1 MKMLSKF
8 LLLVLCLLS
17 VAFVG
22 IVTLLHTRYAQP
34 ILTYTLNAVS
44 QYPIHFRQ
52 VDYSLKQPLYFRFH
66 DLSIGHIQPE
76 PLMIGQADVWFAASL
91 FSNKKVTIE
100 SLLLDSLSLQYGV
113 PDLTAMNDLDVQ
125 RLAIN
130 ALDFAS
136 DGLILRNA
144 QIQLDHW
151 QPNQQ
156 STLDFQGQIQFSA
169 EQLYWQGEAFD
180 NVVVDG
186 EVETSTV
193 LLYGVSFDWKNS
205 QISAQAE
212 WTESEGWRVP
222 QLTVSDLNLTPEEMK
237 YINPHLS
244 WLEDLNQ
251 AITIERFDALNTN
264 IELPDL
270 SINNLNAA
278 VTDLTWPNTLWQ
290 QEKAKISFSADSASI
305 DHILFEKPLADLRF
319 TPNRISAHDLSFSA
333 LGGFVSLT
341 GQWKP
346 EELQLDSVTIN
357 RIKWLLKPN
366 WPQTLQPYLDSFQQV
381 EIDKLNIKHSQLID
395 TESSTPFQVTGLNV
409 HGRKLSLRHQ
419 DQWGLWQGKL
429 HASVQNASLNYV
441 LTNQA
446 IVEMA
451 SNNGLWTIDQALF
464 PLEQG
469 ILEVNGKLNLS
480 EPSQPWQLALTGD
493 GIPTDLLF
501 NWLNAQQLKY
511 PLPVTGLTE
520 VSLSAQ
526 GLLGNRDSFNY
537 SLEGELQLQP
547 RDMATSLN
555 AEQLWHYQESYAHAN
570 TSKAHP
576 LKKAINP
583 LEISPIKITADRG
596 RLTLQ
601 PITFLGED
609 FKASLKGS
617 WDLATSASKKID
629 YQFTQGCNQITRSWL
644 GSDYTTEST
653 TDCD

>member
-1 MKMLSKF
+1 MKILSKF
-8 LLLVLCLLS
+8 LLLLLCLLS
-17 VAFVG
+17 ITFLS

-34 ILTYTLNAVS
+34 MLAYTLNAVS

-52 VDYSLKQPLYFRFH
+52 VDYNLKQPFYFRFH
-66 DLSIGHIQPE
+66 DLSISHIQPE
-76 PLMIGQADVWFAASL
+76 PLMIGQADIWFSTSL
-91 FSNKKVTIE
+91 LSEEKITIE
-100 SLLLDSLSLQYGV
+100 SLLLDSLSLQYGF
-113 PDLTAMNDLDVQ
+113 PDLEAVGELDIQ
-125 RLAIN
+125 RLAVN

-144 QIQLDHW
+144 QIQLDNW
-151 QPNQQ
+151 QPNQENA
-156 STLDFQGQIQFSA
+156 LNFQGQIQLSA

-180 NVVVDG
+180 NVVIDG
-186 EVETSTV
+186 EVTADTA

-212 WTESEGWRVP
+212 WGESEGWRIP

-237 YINPHLS
+237 YITPHLA
-244 WLEDLNQ
+244 WLEDQSQ
-251 AITIERFDALNTN
+251 AIFIERFDVLNTN

-270 SINNLNAA
+270 SINNLNLA
-278 VTDLTWPNTLWQ
+278 VTDLTWPGTLWQ
-290 QEKAKISFSADSASI
+290 QKKTRLSFSADSANI

-319 TPNRISAHDLSFSA
+319 TPNRVSAHDLSFSA

-341 GQWKP
+341 GQWQP
-346 EELQLDSVTIN
+346 DQLQLQNVTIN

-366 WPQTLQPYLDSFQQV
+366 WQQNLQPYLDSLQKV
-381 EIDKLNIKHSQLID
+381 EIDKLSIKHSQLID
-395 TESSTPFQVTGLNV
+395 TKSSTPFQVTGLNL
-409 HGRKLSLRHQ
+409 HGRKLNLRHQ
-419 DQWGLWQGKL
+419 NQWGLWQGKL
-429 HASVQNASLNYV
+429 HASVQNASLNYI
-441 LTNQA
+441 LSNQA

-451 SNNGLWTIDQALF
+451 SHEGLWTIEQALF

-469 ILEVNGKLNLS
+469 LLEVNGQLNLN

-537 SLEGELQLQP
+537 SLEGELRLQP
-547 RDMATSLN
+547 RNMATPLN
-555 AEQLWHYQESYAHAN
+555 AEQLWRYQESYSRTN
-570 TSKAHP
+570 TTETNH
-576 LKKAINP
+576 LMKAINP
-583 LEISPIKITADRG
+583 LDISPIEITADRG

-609 FKASLKGS
+609 FTASLKGS

-644 GSDYTTEST
+644 NDDYTTAST

>member
-8 LLLVLCLLS
+8 LLLILCLLS
-17 VAFVG
+17 VAFVS
-22 IVTLLHTRYAQP
+22 IITLLHTRYAQP
-34 ILTYTLNAVS
+34 ILAYTLNSVS

-52 VDYSLKQPLYFRFH
+52 IDYSLKQPLYFRFH

-76 PLMIGQADVWFAASL
+76 PLMIGQADVWFSTSL
-91 FSNKKVTIE
+91 LSDKKLTIE
-100 SLLLDSLSLQYGV
+100 NLLLDSLSLQHGI
-113 PDLTAMNDLDVQ
+113 PDLTVMNGLDVQ

-144 QIQLDHW
+144 QIQLDNW
-151 QPNQQ
+151 KPNQQ
-156 STLDFQGQIQFSA
+156 SAFNFQGQIQFSA

-180 NVVVDG
+180 HVVIDG
-186 EVETSTV
+186 EIETDIAR
-193 LLYGVSFDWKNS
+193 LYGISFDWKNS

-212 WTESEGWRVP
+212 WTELEGWRLP
-222 QLTVSDLNLTPEEMK
+222 QLTVSDLNLTTEEMR
-237 YINPHLS
+237 YITPHLS
-244 WLEDLNQ
+244 WLEELNQ
-251 AITIERFDALNTN
+251 IITIERFDALNAN
-264 IELPDL
+264 IELPEIN
-270 SINNLNAA
+270 INNLNLAI
-278 VTDLTWPNTLWQ
+278 TNLTWPSTLWQ
-290 QEKAKISFSADSASI
+290 QKKTTLSFSADSASI
-305 DHILFEKPLADLRF
+305 DNIVFESPLADLRF
-319 TPNRISAHDLSFSA
+319 TPNQISAHDLSFST
-333 LGGFVSLT
+333 LGGFVSLA
-341 GQWKP
+341 GHWQPKK
-346 EELQLDSVTIN
+346 LQLDTLTVN

-366 WPQTLQPYLDSFQQV
+366 WQQTLQLYLAPLQQV
-381 EIDKLNIKHSQLID
+381 EIDKLSIKHSQLID
-395 TESSTPFQVTGLNV
+395 TESSTPFQMTGLNV
-409 HGRKLSLRHQ
+409 HGRQLSLRHQ
-419 DQWGLWQGKL
+419 EQWGLWQGKL

-451 SNNGLWTIDQALF
+451 SMNGEWTIDQALF

-480 EPSQPWQLALTGD
+480 EPSQPWQLTLTGD
-493 GIPTDLLF
+493 GIPTDLVF

-511 PLPVTGLTE
+511 PLPITGLTE

-547 RDMATSLN
+547 RDMATPLN
-555 AEQLWHYQESYAHAN
+555 AEQLWHYQESYVHTRPSN
-570 TSKAHP
+570 STKQ
-576 LKKAINP
+576 AINP

-609 FKASLKGS
+609 FKASLEGS

-644 GSDYTTEST
+644 GSNYTTEST